1 MITMEYAY
9 QFMDYV
15 KVSAGIMV
23 NLDNHGYFRSL
34 AGTSV
39 VFYPK
44 NPGETFHSIGMT
56 PGLEQ
61 TGEWIQRD
69 VAKGRILLVAE
80 ASNSSGDIIILEDE
94 TGYMTLT
101 GELST
106 DLIAYCERVVKALQ
120 SVVNA
125 AKSLEMTPHDY
136 IAKLAD

>member
-9 QFMDYV
+9 QFMDCV

-23 NLDNHGYFRSL
+23 NLDNHGYFREL

-44 NPGETFHSIGMT
+44 NPGEKYHSIGMT

-61 TGEWIQRD
+61 TGETIQRD
-69 VAKGRILLVAE
+69 VAKGRILLVCE
-80 ASNSSGDIIILEDE
+80 ASNSSGDIVILEDE

-101 GELST
+101 GDLT
-106 DLIAYCERVVKALQ
+106 NDLITYCHRVVKALTKV
-120 SVVNA
+120 SDD
-125 AKSLEMTPHDY
+125 AKSLGMTLHDY